1 MSLSTPLLGLG
12 LVLIGFGV
20 LLLLLSFRSTED
32 IEEVEHR
39 AAGVVFIGP
48 IPIVFGGRGR
58 WTFISLVVVIVIFL
72 ILVFAMA
79 QPELIGW

>member
-1 MSLSTPLLGLG
+1 LSLSTPLLGLG
-12 LVLIGFGV
+12 LVLAGVGV
-20 LLLLLSFRSTED
+20 LLLLLSFRSTEE
-32 IEEVEHR
+32 IGEVEHR

-48 IPIVFGGRGR
+48 IPIVWGGRGR
-58 WTFISLVVVIVIFL
+58 WALVGIVVVVVIFL